1 MQAVILTQDMIA
13 VLCLLGFTVFLF
25 ASEIVRVDLAA
36 IFIMVTL
43 GILSA
48 FPTFQ
53 NLADIEHLFDGFA
66 SNAVI
71 SIIAV
76 MIIGAG
82 LDKTGLM
89 SAIAVSIVKYGGRT
103 EKRIIPIVSGVVGL
117 ISSFMQNVGAAA
129 LFLPVVSRIS
139 ARTEIPINRLLMPM
153 GFCAILGGTLTM
165 VGSSPLIL
173 LNDLIAT
180 VNVNL
185 PADQQIKSF
194 GLFDVT
200 PIGLALV
207 ATGILYF
214 MICGRFLLPKN
225 KMESASAQSMKD
237 YMKRV
242 YGIKADICEVRIP
255 EGNLLIGEAIGD
267 IMEAHHIYVIG
278 YYHRGSK
285 IFPPVLTRPIEA
297 PCRLAILGRRKVVAE
312 MVADYGLELLPG
324 LEVFAEDVAP
334 TKSGVAEIVIPP
346 DSNVIGK
353 SARDLL
359 LRQTYGQSLLAI
371 HRGSDVFSHVETE
384 EHESSRVG
392 TIPLQGG
399 DTIVVHTE
407 WGNLTRLNKNPNF
420 VIVTSDYPQEDLR
433 PHKVGWA
440 LFFFA
445 IALGLILFS
454 DLRLSLCLLV
464 GALGMI
470 LSNVLTVD
478 EAYQSV
484 GWNTVFLLASLI
496 PLGQAVQNTGTA
508 EWIAYQFLTVLDG
521 WPLWSLQAVLAVLA
535 TIFTLVM
542 SNVGATVLLVP
553 LAVSIALASGGDPAL
568 FALTVAISTSNSFL
582 IPTHQVNALIM
593 TPGGYRVMDFVRTGG
608 GMTVLFLV
616 VSLGVMNLFY

>member
-464 GALGMI
+464 GALGMV